1 MDASSTSCCIR
12 YLFGIW
18 ESLSQPYTNIRRMCV
33 GWICSRFWFIYSS
46 SCSVYIYIHQH
57 LIAAWWEPPH
67 FFTCVWMHQI
77 CHYMGGGERM
87 SWRRYVFLHR
97 IHPHSILI
105 GFSLLRRRKER
116 EQRWEEEWIMK
127 KWSEGVNVLLRV
139 SIFTFP
145 AMPSHH
151 CGRHN
156 DYTPTHTSMLIHF
169 SWPLVLLCGVV
180 PCLYWAL
187 LNNAAANI
195 PPALDKTVSQEHN
208 NNAKPKPSPSDCQTL
223 PEQWTNWCNL
233 GNGTENV
240 CREKERERVY
250 MCVYKYESEH
260 ACECVC
266 VRCMLMVYV
275 KAWRANALGF
285 SR

>member
-1 MDASSTSCCIR
+1 
-12 YLFGIW
+12 
-18 ESLSQPYTNIRRMCV
+18 
-33 GWICSRFWFIYSS
+33 
-46 SCSVYIYIHQH
+46 
-57 LIAAWWEPPH
+57 
-67 FFTCVWMHQI
+67 
-77 CHYMGGGERM
+77 M

-156 DYTPTHTSMLIHF
+156 DYTPTHTSMHIHF

-195 PPALDKTVSQEHN
+195 PPVLDKTVSQEHN

-240 CREKERERVY
+240 CREKERERECT
-250 MCVYKYESEH
+250 CVCINMRVSMH
-260 ACECVC
+260 VSVSVCVC
-266 VRCMLMVYV
+266 VVCWWFM
-275 KAWRANALGF
+275 WRPGGQTL
-285 SR
+285 

>member
-1 MDASSTSCCIR
+1 MQR
-12 YLFGIW
+12 
-18 ESLSQPYTNIRRMCV
+18 
-33 GWICSRFWFIYSS
+33 
-46 SCSVYIYIHQH
+46 VYIYTSTFNSSMVGATTFFH
-57 LIAAWWEPPH
+57 LCLNAPDLSLH
-67 FFTCVWMHQI
+67 
-77 CHYMGGGERM
+77 GGGERM

-105 GFSLLRRRKER
+105 GFSLLRRRKEK

-156 DYTPTHTSMLIHF
+156 DYTPTHTSMFIHF
-169 SWPLVLLCGVV
+169 SWPLVLLCGVA

-195 PPALDKTVSQEHN
+195 PPVLDKTVSQEHN

-266 VRCMLMVYV
+266 VCVVCWWFM
-275 KAWRANALGF
+275 WRPGGQTL
-285 SR
+285 